1 MKATWYGILCILIIL
16 TVFLFMQGEAV
27 MAMELKS
34 MAFNNGEYIPRKY
47 TGQAQDISPGL
58 TWTGIPE
65 QTKGF
70 VLICDDPDAPV
81 GTWVHWVV
89 YDIPQGINSLAEDIP
104 KIASLPSGIKQGKN
118 DFGNTGYGGPMPP
131 PGKPHRYFF
140 KLYALDTELDLGP
153 HLTKQ
158 EVLNRIQ
165 AHIIDQA
172 QLMGLY
178 KR

>member
-1 MKATWYGILCILIIL
+1 M
-16 TVFLFMQGEAV
+16 TVFLFMATETV
-27 MAMELKS
+27 VAMELKS
-34 MAFNNGEYIPRKY
+34 TAFSDGQYIPSEY
-47 TGQAQDISPGL
+47 TSQGQDISPEL

-65 QTKGF
+65 ATKNF

-81 GTWVHWVV
+81 GTWVHWVI
-89 YDIPQGINSLAEDIP
+89 YDIPPGVNSLAENVP
-104 KIASLPSGIKQGKN
+104 KIARLPNGIKQGKN
-118 DFGNTGYGGPMPP
+118 DFGNIGYGGPMPL
-131 PGKPHRYFF
+131 PGKPHRYLF
-140 KLYALDTELDLGP
+140 KLYALDTELDLVP
-153 HLTKQ
+153 NLTKQ